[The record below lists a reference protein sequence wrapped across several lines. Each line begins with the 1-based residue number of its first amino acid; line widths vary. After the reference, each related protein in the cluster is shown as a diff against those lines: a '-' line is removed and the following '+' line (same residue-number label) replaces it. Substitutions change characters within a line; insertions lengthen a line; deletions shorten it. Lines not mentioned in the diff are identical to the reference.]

1 MGRPIGMKNNMRT
14 PEQKEKIVIE
24 KLNGATDKQLCSKYN
39 ISRSTIFEWLKNYRE
54 NGIKG
59 LESQTGKC
67 AKSGNRG
74 RPKNTRTRE
83 EELERE
89 NLKLRIEIERLKKL
103 TDCHLLDS
111 KKLLDELYELEFTY
125 QWLDKHDPKNFTLGL
140 YRTG

>member
-1 MGRPIGMKNNMRT
+1 MGRPIGTKNNMRT

-89 NLKLRIEIERLKKL
+89 NLKLRIEIERLKKGYYL
-103 TDCHLLDS
+103 KGVGPRKEYISINNKNSESS
-111 KKLLDELYELEFTY
+111 K
-125 QWLDKHDPKNFTLGL
+125 N
-140 YRTG
+140 

>member
-1 MGRPIGMKNNMRT
+1 MGRPIGTKNNMRT

-59 LESQTGKC
+59 LDSRTGKC
-67 AKSGNRG
+67 AKPGNRG
-74 RPKNTRTRE
+74 RPQNTKTRE

-89 NLKLRIEIERLKKL
+89 NLKLRIEIERLKKGY
-103 TDCHLLDS
+103 CVKGVGPRKEYIS
-111 KKLLDELYELEFTY
+111 INNRSSESLE
-125 QWLDKHDPKNFTLGL
+125 N
-140 YRTG
+140 

>member
-89 NLKLRIEIERLKKL
+89 NLKLRIEIERLKKGYYVKGVGPRKEYISINNRNSES
-103 TDCHLLDS
+103 S
-111 KKLLDELYELEFTY
+111 K
-125 QWLDKHDPKNFTLGL
+125 N
-140 YRTG
+140 